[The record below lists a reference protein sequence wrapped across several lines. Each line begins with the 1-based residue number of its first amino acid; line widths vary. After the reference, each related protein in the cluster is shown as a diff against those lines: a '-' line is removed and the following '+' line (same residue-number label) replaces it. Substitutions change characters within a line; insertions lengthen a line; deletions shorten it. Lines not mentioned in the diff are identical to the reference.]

1 MSYDNN
7 PRHAILRL
15 YRACMESFIFLADI
29 VGGSEFRNVS
39 TSLQDELGRFRIW
52 VENAGAHRSGR
63 VSLDYRLRE
72 APEVKEVVLELMN
85 NLYSDLQDGM

>member
-15 YRACMESFIFLADI
+15 YWACIESFTLLADT
-29 VGGSEFRNVS
+29 VGGSEFSDIS
-39 TSLQDELGRFRIW
+39 TGLKDELGRFRIW

-85 NLYSDLQDGM
+85 NLHSDLQDGM